1 MDTDRTA
8 GISPGIECLE
18 RHCLVTRLAEAKN
31 LLAPGICVHLCSSVV
46 WGAACT
52 VDDRNAAELICMVAF
67 PHVQSLSQRTGSLLA
82 ILSGCPEFSRPIS
95 WHFPT
100 RGGMRGSW
108 CLFLFLT
115 NCLLIAFNKTQA
127 GPISSSFFTPRRR
140 WGFAISAPKIR
151 GIIRISVEIAAESLA
166 FGAVLPHK
174 SAIPERAAATWPP
187 SCEEA
192 W

>member
-1 MDTDRTA
+1 MESTDLICMALQVAAERGHVYETLVVRTA
-8 GISPGIECLE
+8 
-18 RHCLVTRLAEAKN
+18 
-31 LLAPGICVHLCSSVV
+31 
-46 WGAACT
+46 WGAACM

-127 GPISSSFFTPRRR
+127 GPISSSFFAPRRR
-140 WGFAISAPKIR
+140 WEFCDFSAENSRNYSDFSGNRR
-151 GIIRISVEIAAESLA
+151 GVISVRRGVAS
-166 FGAVLPHK
+166 
-174 SAIPERAAATWPP
+174 
-187 SCEEA
+187 
-192 W
+192 